1 MAEAFDPAMTSLGLA
16 TLFWIVL
23 HVALAGSPLRWAVV
37 GMIGE
42 NGFRGVF
49 SLLSAAGLAWLIWAY
64 RGATSPDSF
73 YGLRIV
79 ETWMMWVPP
88 IAMAPALILFVGSL
102 TVPNPTMVQGERLLA
117 GDPAKGILR
126 VTRHPMLW
134 SFALFAAAH
143 LVANGDLASLLLFGG
158 LLIVSLAGMGSI
170 DRKQLRREPEN
181 YRRFMDAT
189 SILPFAAIAAG
200 RNRFDF
206 AEIGWGRIGLAAALW
221 VGLVAL
227 HPLVFG
233 VSALP

>member
-1 MAEAFDPAMTSLGLA
+1 MAEAFDPAMTSLALA

-23 HVALAGSPLRWAVV
+23 HLALAGSPLRWAVV
-37 GMIGE
+37 GAIGE
-42 NGFRGVF
+42 NGFRAVF

-64 RGATSPDSF
+64 RGATSPESF

-88 IAMAPALILFVGSL
+88 IAMAPALVLFVGSL

-134 SFALFAAAH
+134 SFAIFAAAH

-170 DRKQLRREPEN
+170 DRKQLHRDPEN
-181 YRRFMDAT
+181 YRRFMGST

-206 AEIGWGRIGLAAALW
+206 SEIGWGRIGLVAALW
-221 VGLVAL
+221 VAL
-227 HPLVFG
+227 IAVHPLAFG